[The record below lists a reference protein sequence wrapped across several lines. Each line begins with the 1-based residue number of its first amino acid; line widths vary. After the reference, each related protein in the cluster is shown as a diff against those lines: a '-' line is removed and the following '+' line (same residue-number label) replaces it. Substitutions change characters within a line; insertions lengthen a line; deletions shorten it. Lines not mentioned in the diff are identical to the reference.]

1 VAGAIAASIGLD
13 VAVIGHTHR
22 EIADSLVGGVT
33 VVQPRNWAQS
43 VAVVELTLVR
53 DAGPWRLVSRRGRLV
68 PLRTVAPDTA
78 LVRALTPAHDAAR
91 AWATRPVGRSAAAM
105 TAARARLEDTPVIDF
120 INAVQ
125 RERTGADL
133 SASAAFDTRGAL
145 PAGNVSLAD
154 LASIYPYDNT
164 LKAVRISGADLR
176 AFLEHS
182 ARYYR
187 GIGPDSRPVINDSV
201 PGYNFDMVSG
211 ADYELDLAQPL
222 GQRVVALTVRGRP
235 VAATDSF
242 TLAVNNYRAAGGGG
256 FTMIARAPVVY
267 DRNEDVRDLLAE
279 WLARRGTLRPDE
291 VFVQNWRIRGLP
303 AATTEGR

>member
-1 VAGAIAASIGLD
+1 
-13 VAVIGHTHR
+13 
-22 EIADSLVGGVT
+22 
-33 VVQPRNWAQS
+33 
-43 VAVVELTLVR
+43 
-53 DAGPWRLVSRRGRLV
+53 
-68 PLRTVAPDTA
+68 VAPDTA

-91 AWATRPVGRSAAAM
+91 AWATRPVGRSTTAM
-105 TAARARLEDTPVIDF
+105 SAARARLEDTPVIDF

-176 AFLEHS
+176 AFLERS

-187 GIGPDSRPVINDSV
+187 GMGPDGRPVVNDSV

-211 ADYELDLAQPL
+211 ADYELDLARPL

-235 VAATDSF
+235 VADSDSF
-242 TLAVNNYRAAGGGG
+242 TLATNNYRAAGGGG
-256 FTMIARAPVVY
+256 FAMIARAPVVY
-267 DRNEDVRDLLAE
+267 DRDEDIRDLLAA
-279 WLARRGTLRPDE
+279 WLVQHGILRPED
-291 VFVQNWRIRGLP
+291 VFVQSWRIRGL
-303 AATTEGR
+303 AAASTEGR